1 MQMDDLTLRQRMR
14 RAVNRAVLR
23 RMPPCKE
30 VVKIISAS
38 LDRPLTL
45 KEKFIVR
52 LHLLTCRPCE
62 RYLQQSEFLQ
72 KATHQLDDKLK
83 EDVLTGRLSDE
94 ARARIKDLLRS
105 AV

>member
-1 MQMDDLTLRQRMR
+1 MQMDDLTFRQRMR

-23 RMPPCKE
+23 RMPACKE

-45 KEKFIVR
+45 KERFVVK

-94 ARARIKDLLRS
+94 ARTRIKEILNS
-105 AV
+105 AI